1 MPRLTHGFLLLLLAL
16 ATATSFV
23 AAFPAPGGARPLQPI
38 AVRAA
43 TAAAAAQ
50 LKKSERA
57 YLQPANIRKL
67 EAPTKLQPRQATPS
81 KRMGQRRRNVKRDT
95 APKKKDYSSFL
106 CPGGAVACPVVD
118 DPEGITS
125 ESAATLEAS
134 LTALAD
140 WFRVGFECIELDSE
154 LNQCGGCLALGKG

>member
-1 MPRLTHGFLLLLLAL
+1 
-16 ATATSFV
+16 
-23 AAFPAPGGARPLQPI
+23 
-38 AVRAA
+38 
-43 TAAAAAQ
+43 
-50 LKKSERA
+50 
-57 YLQPANIRKL
+57 
-67 EAPTKLQPRQATPS
+67 
-81 KRMGQRRRNVKRDT
+81 
-95 APKKKDYSSFL
+95 
-106 CPGGAVACPVVD
+106 VVD